1 MSSSYEPHHR
11 NAAGTG
17 FLGRIARLNV
27 SPPNGPRHFRC
38 SDDVSRRDVNSGQAD
53 IDSAAFEPKGVDK
66 SAGFIVEKGCRLS
79 TLELRNTS
87 LGVALQRNRLDR

>member
-17 FLGRIARLNV
+17 VSSRDSSAKRVAPKWPPSLSIVGRRLV
-27 SPPNGPRHFRC
+27 AGPNI
-38 SDDVSRRDVNSGQAD
+38 GQTD

-66 SAGFIVEKGCRLS
+66 SAGFIVEKGYRLS
-79 TLELRNTS
+79 TLELRDTS
-87 LGVALQRNRLDR
+87 LGVALQGNRLDS